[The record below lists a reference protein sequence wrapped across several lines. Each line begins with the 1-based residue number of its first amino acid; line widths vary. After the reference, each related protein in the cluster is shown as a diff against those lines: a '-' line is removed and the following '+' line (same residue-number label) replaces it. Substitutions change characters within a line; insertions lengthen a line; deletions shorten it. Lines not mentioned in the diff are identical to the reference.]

1 MGTLARVNTQL
12 MPQRMLSEESRIV
25 IELARLNTRRQAK
38 IGAPDLQIY
47 AEDLLTYGLADVTA
61 ALNLIARYPREE
73 GETAFPA
80 VAVIVRVINVLRS
93 KRRSEQETERRCIES
108 LHQIEHPEDYIDIR
122 KEIADFVK
130 RYTAEHKVVA

>member
-1 MGTLARVNTQL
+1 
-12 MPQRMLSEESRIV
+12 
-25 IELARLNTRRQAK
+25 
-38 IGAPDLQIY
+38 
-47 AEDLLTYGLADVTA
+47 LLTYGLADVTA